1 VALPVAAS
9 RAAEEICR
17 RAGAE
22 IVWTKLSAS
31 HLMEVAR
38 SERVTL
44 AASQS
49 GGFIFPN
56 FLPAYDAAATLVN
69 LLAMLTATGR
79 KLSELVAELPEVHIV
94 HQSVHTP
101 WDQKGMV
108 MRTLVERSQGRELV
122 LVDGV
127 KVIEDDG
134 WALVLPDPEEPLTHV
149 WAEAGSDAR
158 AEARAQEYAVR
169 LEQLLR

>member
-1 VALPVAAS
+1 MASTWPSSTTWAIALTDDEALLVLLTLVTEANPSARVALPVAAS

-17 RAGAE
+17 KAGAE

-49 GGFIFPN
+49 GGFIFPR

-69 LLAMLTATGR
+69 LLALLTATGR
-79 KLSELVAELPEVHIV
+79 EALRSGGRPSPGAHRPPGGADAVGSEGDAHAHP
-94 HQSVHTP
+94 
-101 WDQKGMV
+101 G
-108 MRTLVERSQGRELV
+108 G
-122 LVDGV
+122 
-127 KVIEDDG
+127 
-134 WALVLPDPEEPLTHV
+134 ALTRP
-149 WAEAGSDAR
+149 
-158 AEARAQEYAVR
+158 
-169 LEQLLR
+169 

>member
-1 VALPVAAS
+1 MAAS

-17 RAGAE
+17 KAGAE

-49 GGFIFPN
+49 GGFIFPR

-69 LLAMLTATGR
+69 LLALLTATGR
-79 KLSELVAELPEVHIV
+79 KLSELVAELPAVHIA
-94 HQSVHTP
+94 HQAVHTP
-101 WDQKGMV
+101 VG
-108 MRTLVERSQGRELV
+108 
-122 LVDGV
+122 
-127 KVIEDDG
+127 
-134 WALVLPDPEEPLTHV
+134 PEGHGHAHPGGAV
-149 WAEAGSDAR
+149 AGP
-158 AEARAQEYAVR
+158 
-169 LEQLLR
+169 

>member
-1 VALPVAAS
+1 
-9 RAAEEICR
+9 
-17 RAGAE
+17 
-22 IVWTKLSAS
+22 
-31 HLMEVAR
+31 
-38 SERVTL
+38 VTL

-49 GGFIFPN
+49 GGFIFPA
-56 FLPAYDAAATLVN
+56 FLPAYDGAATLVN
-69 LLAMLTATGR
+69 LLALLTASGR
-79 KLSELVAELPEVHIV
+79 KLSSMVAGLPHVHIA
-94 HQSVHTP
+94 HQAVHTP

-108 MRTLVERSQGRELV
+108 MRTLVEGSQGRELV

-149 WAEAGSDAR
+149 WAEAPSDAQS
-158 AEARAQEYAVR
+158 EARANEYAVR

>member
-1 VALPVAAS
+1 MLLTLVTAAHPGARVALPVAVS
-9 RAAEEICR
+9 MAAEAICR
-17 RAGAE
+17 QAGAD

-38 SERVTL
+38 SQRVTL

-69 LLAMLTATGR
+69 LLALLAPTGR
-79 KLSELVAELPEVHIV
+79 KLSELVAELPAVHIA
-94 HQSVHTP
+94 HQPVHTP

-108 MRTLVERSQGRELV
+108 MRTLVERS
-122 LVDGV
+122 
-127 KVIEDDG
+127 
-134 WALVLPDPEEPLTHV
+134 
-149 WAEAGSDAR
+149 AR
-158 AEARAQEYAVR
+158 P
-169 LEQLLR
+169 

>member
-1 VALPVAAS
+1 MAAS
-9 RAAEEICR
+9 RAAEEICTK
-17 RAGAE
+17 AGAE

-38 SERVTL
+38 SEQVTL

-49 GGFIFPN
+49 GGFIFPR
-56 FLPAYDAAATLVN
+56 FLPAFDAAATLVN
-69 LLAMLTATGR
+69 LLALLTATGE
-79 KLSELVAELPEVHIV
+79 KLSDLVAALPPVHIV
-94 HQSVHTP
+94 HQAVHTP

-108 MRTLVERSQGRELV
+108 MRTLVERSQGRDLV

-134 WALVLPDPEEPLTHV
+134 WVLVLPDPEEPVTHV
-149 WAEAGSDAR
+149 WAEAGSDA
-158 AEARAQEYAVR
+158 AARARVQQNAVR